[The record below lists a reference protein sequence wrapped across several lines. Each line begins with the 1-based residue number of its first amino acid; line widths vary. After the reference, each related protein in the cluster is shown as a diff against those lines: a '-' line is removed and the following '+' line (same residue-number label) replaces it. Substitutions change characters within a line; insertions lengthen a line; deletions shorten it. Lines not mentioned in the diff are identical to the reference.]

1 MINKLI
7 DDESVLLCKKMIE
20 QHDNI
25 VIICH
30 MSPDGD
36 AIGSSLGLYHFLD
49 RLGKNATVV
58 VPDLFPQNLQFLKG
72 SREIVVY
79 TRYPEFAESLIEK
92 ADLIFCLDF
101 NALHRIDRL
110 QKALSISQAKKILID
125 HHLSPE
131 AFCDLTISYPKI
143 ASTCELLFR
152 LICSMGMLNV
162 LNTSAAECIYTGMM
176 TDTGNFTYNSN
187 SPEMYIIVSELLKK
201 GVDKDR
207 IYSLVCNTNSADKV
221 RLNGFAVSQRMELL
235 PEDRAAIICLSQED
249 LKLYDYHKG
258 DSEGLVNVPLGIQG
272 YVVSVFFRE
281 DKEHIKVSL
290 RSKGNYPVNR
300 IASECFGGGGHLNAA
315 GGEFHG
321 TMEEAQRIF
330 KEALPGF
337 DSYIMD
343 KK

>member
-110 QKALSISQAKKILID
+110 QKALSISQAEKILID

-235 PEDRAAIICLSQED
+235 PEHRAAIISLSQED
-249 LKLYDYHKG
+249 LKRYDYHKG

>member
-1 MINKLI
+1 M
-7 DDESVLLCKKMIE
+7 
-20 QHDNI
+20 
-25 VIICH
+25 
-30 MSPDGD
+30 
-36 AIGSSLGLYHFLD
+36 
-49 RLGKNATVV
+49 
-58 VPDLFPQNLQFLKG
+58 
-72 SREIVVY
+72 
-79 TRYPEFAESLIEK
+79 
-92 ADLIFCLDF
+92 
-101 NALHRIDRL
+101 
-110 QKALSISQAKKILID
+110 
-125 HHLSPE
+125 
-131 AFCDLTISYPKI
+131 
-143 ASTCELLFR
+143 
-152 LICSMGMLNV
+152 
-162 LNTSAAECIYTGMM
+162 
-176 TDTGNFTYNSN
+176 
-187 SPEMYIIVSELLKK
+187 
-201 GVDKDR
+201 
-207 IYSLVCNTNSADKV
+207 VCNTNSADKV

-235 PEDRAAIICLSQED
+235 PEHRAAIISLSQED
-249 LKLYDYHKG
+249 LKRYDYHKG